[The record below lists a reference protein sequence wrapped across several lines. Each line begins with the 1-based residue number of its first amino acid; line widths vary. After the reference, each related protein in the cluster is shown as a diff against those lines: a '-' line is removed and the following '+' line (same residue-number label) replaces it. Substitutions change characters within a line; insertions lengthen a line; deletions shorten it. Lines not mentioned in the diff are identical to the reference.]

1 MQVLRISS
9 ITKEGIP
16 ELWKKMCEFREIM
29 SKTGDLEQKRADQKK
44 IWMWNYIKDNIMDL
58 FRSQPVVRQKI
69 AVMEDRVS
77 HGVLT
82 PGEAADMLMRDFM
95 KDWMF

>member
-1 MQVLRISS
+1 
-9 ITKEGIP
+9 
-16 ELWKKMCEFREIM
+16 MCEFRETM
-29 SKTGDLEQKRADQKK
+29 SKTGDLERKRADQKK

-58 FRSQPVVRQKI
+58 FRSHPVVREKI
-69 AVMEDRVS
+69 SVMEDRVS

-95 KDWMF
+95 KDWMFIDMIYKIIIYILFYES

>member
-1 MQVLRISS
+1 
-9 ITKEGIP
+9 
-16 ELWKKMCEFREIM
+16 M
-29 SKTGDLEQKRADQKK
+29 SKNGDLERKRADQKK

-58 FRSQPVVRQKI
+58 FRSHPVVREKI
-69 AVMEDRVS
+69 SVMEDRVS

-95 KDWMF
+95 KDWMFIDMIY